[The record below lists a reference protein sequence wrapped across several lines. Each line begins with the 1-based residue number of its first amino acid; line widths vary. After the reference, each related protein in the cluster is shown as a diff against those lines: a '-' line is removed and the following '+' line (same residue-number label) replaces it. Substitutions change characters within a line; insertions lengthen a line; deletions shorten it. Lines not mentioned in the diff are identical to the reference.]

1 MNIGIIGSGVTCVTT
16 ADALLCRG
24 HNVTIIERQPYAA
37 METSFANGGQLSA
50 SNAEVWN
57 SWGTIAKGLKWM
69 FKQDAPLL
77 MNLRPSWHKYS
88 WLAEFMAAIP
98 QYRSNTAHTVK
109 LALEARKHLFAIE
122 VIKQIEPSLQGK
134 FFGGFYTPS
143 DATGDIHKF
152 TFGLAQTCHRRGAL
166 FVNQASVSSI
176 NASKGSVQ

>member
-1 MNIGIIGSGVTCVTT
+1 
-16 ADALLCRG
+16 
-24 HNVTIIERQPYAA
+24 

-88 WLAEFMAAIP
+88 WLAEFIAAIP

-109 LALEARKHLFAIE
+109 LALEARKHLFAVAE
-122 VIKQIEPSLQGK
+122 RESLDFNLDKRGILH
-134 FFGGFYTPS
+134 FYH
-143 DATGDIHKF
+143 DADSFKTAERANKILNESGLERYAVTNEEMPAVRESRAPGIFYNTGHGHLGW
-152 TFGLAQTCHRRGAL
+152 TLSAVTAQMVADAIDTS
-166 FVNQASVSSI
+166 NTI
-176 NASKGSVQ
+176 